1 MPELTKF
8 KFSKF
13 HHIVSDPLPE
23 SIHNAVA
30 NLDFDQRAT
39 KQTDLQIVAVMS
51 TTAASQR
58 LHTIAK
64 AQHLAF
70 DGHVYMFYPKV
81 GSRQFSGINRDTML
95 HALKL
100 DRNTGLLGDSGFK
113 YVSMLSFDD
122 DFTVLDLKWAQTVAT
137 KTRLADYDAQVP
149 RLTERLT
156 KQNAKPLN
164 QWQTLTPAMQNQW
177 ARYIYSPKRPV
188 TQKMHFEQMLVVLAS
203 GHRTLEDYTGAH

>member
-13 HHIVSDPLPE
+13 HHIVADPLPE
-23 SIHNAVA
+23 PIHNALA

-51 TTAASQR
+51 TTAANQR
-58 LHTIAK
+58 LHALAK

-70 DGHVYMFYPKV
+70 DGHVYLFYPKA
-81 GSRQFSGINRDTML
+81 GSRQFSGLNRDAML
-95 HALKL
+95 RALKF
-100 DRNTGLLGDSGFK
+100 DRKTGLLADSGFK
-113 YVSMLSFDD
+113 YNAMLSFDD
-122 DFTVLDLKWAQTVAT
+122 DFTVLDLKWAKAVAT

-149 RLTERLT
+149 KLAERLT
-156 KQNAKPLN
+156 KQNAKLIP

-203 GHRTLEDYTGAH
+203 GHRTLEDYMGAH

>member
-13 HHIVSDPLPE
+13 HHIVADPLPE
-23 SIHNAVA
+23 PIHNALA

-39 KQTDLQIVAVMS
+39 KQTDLQIVAVM
-51 TTAASQR
+51 TPAEATQR
-58 LHTIAK
+58 LHAIAK
-64 AQHLAF
+64 AQRLAF
-70 DGHVYMFYPKV
+70 DGHVYLFYPKAD
-81 GSRQFSGINRDTML
+81 SREFSGIKRDAML
-95 HALKL
+95 RALKL
-100 DRNTGLLGDSGFK
+100 DRHSGLLGDSGFK
-113 YVSMLSFDD
+113 YNSMLSFDD
-122 DFTVLDLKWAQTVAT
+122 NFTVLDFKWAKAVAT

-149 RLTERLT
+149 KLTERLA
-156 KQNAKPLN
+156 KQNAKLIP
-164 QWQTLTPAMQNQW
+164 QWQTLTPAMKNQW

>member
-13 HHIVSDPLPE
+13 HHIVADPLPE
-23 SIHNAVA
+23 PIHNALA
-30 NLDFDQRAT
+30 NLDFEQRAT

-51 TTAASQR
+51 TTAANQR

-64 AQHLAF
+64 TQCLAF
-70 DGHVYMFYPKV
+70 DGHVYLFYPKA
-81 GSRQFSGINRDTML
+81 GSRQFSGINRDAML
-95 HALKL
+95 RALKF
-100 DRNTGLLGDSGFK
+100 DRKTGLLDDSGFK
-113 YVSMLSFDD
+113 YNAMLSFDD
-122 DFTVLDLKWAQTVAT
+122 DFTVLDLKWAKAVAT

-149 RLTERLT
+149 KLAERLT
-156 KQNAKPLN
+156 RQNAKLIP

-177 ARYIYSPKRPV
+177 ARYIYSPKRLV